1 MLLSEILCMID
12 GVIANAK
19 VSHISTRKHVKR
31 GNFRVEPSLDRDD
44 LSQACGSKSVS
55 CAAGLGKSAD

>member
-1 MLLSEILCMID
+1 MTD

-44 LSQACGSKSVS
+44 LSQACASKSVS
-55 CAAGLGKSAD
+55 CAASLGKSAD